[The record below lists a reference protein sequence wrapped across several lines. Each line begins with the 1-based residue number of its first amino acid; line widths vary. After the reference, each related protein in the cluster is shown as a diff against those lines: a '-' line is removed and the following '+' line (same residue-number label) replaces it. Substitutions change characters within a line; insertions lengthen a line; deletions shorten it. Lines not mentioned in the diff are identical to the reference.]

1 LVARSHDG
9 EDPTGVSVMLTP
21 VAPVVAVE
29 VLLDSLVVLVG
40 GLVVTEAFERPLDV
54 EQPAATVRTT
64 TATTRQADSQKDL
77 GRRTCTIMPG
87 MAGIMEGDLGAV
99 SRSEGAALRALSP
112 GASCAEADRA
122 SSTVGGG
129 RPRSG

>member
-1 LVARSHDG
+1 
-9 EDPTGVSVMLTP
+9 MLTP

-29 VLLDSLVVLVG
+29 LLLDSLVVLVG

-64 TATTRQADSQKDL
+64 TATTRQADSQRDL
-77 GRRTCTIMPG
+77 GRRTRTIMPG

-99 SRSEGAALRALSP
+99 SRSARERHLK
-112 GASCAEADRA
+112 
-122 SSTVGGG
+122 GG
-129 RPRSG
+129 RSALLRPVT